1 MAIKPMNIE
10 TASGEA
16 RAASTAKGD
25 ILDRL
30 LADKQEWAPLMLRL
44 PLGVIFFAHGAQKVL
59 GWFGGFGW
67 NGTMRF
73 FTQTLHIPAPLAVAA
88 FLVEFLGGLA
98 LLAGVY
104 TRWVALLAAAQ
115 MVVAAILVHLPNGFF
130 LNWTNAPNKG
140 HGIEYNLLLI
150 GAALALAIIGGG
162 RLSVDA
168 ALRK

>member
-59 GWFGGFGW
+59 GGFGGFGW

-73 FTQTLHIPAPLAVAA
+73 FTQTLHIPGPLLVAP
-88 FLVEFLGGLA
+88 FLVGSLGGLA
-98 LLAGVY
+98 CVAGAY
-104 TRWVALLAAAQ
+104 TRCVAFLSPAP
-115 MVVAAILVHLPNGFF
+115 VAV
-130 LNWTNAPNKG
+130 
-140 HGIEYNLLLI
+140 
-150 GAALALAIIGGG
+150 
-162 RLSVDA
+162 
-168 ALRK
+168 